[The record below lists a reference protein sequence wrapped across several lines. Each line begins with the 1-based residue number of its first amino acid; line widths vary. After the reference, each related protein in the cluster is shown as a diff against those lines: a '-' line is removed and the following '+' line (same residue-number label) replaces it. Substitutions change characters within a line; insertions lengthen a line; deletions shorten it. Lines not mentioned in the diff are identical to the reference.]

1 MTEWGGP
8 TVLALFAGFGLAF
21 VLVVPYVAVS
31 YRRRGEFG
39 VGRAIV
45 GLAFLVY
52 CFALVTYTLVPLPV
66 VDAAYCAAHASLRH
80 PVWNPVQFLSDMRQ
94 FNTGLLDNPALRQVL
109 FNVALFVPWGVFARR
124 FLGWRAAAAIGSG
137 FLVSLTI
144 ELTQLTGVWFLL
156 QCPYRLFDT
165 GDLAANTLG
174 AAVGVLLAPML
185 WRTPRGQPAPDE
197 PRPVR
202 TGRRL
207 LGMVLDLVGVTVLGA
222 ALVVCVRAVEYLNDP
237 AQLTGQGHPLLDA
250 ALGTWLPAV
259 VLLLVVPLA
268 GNGATV
274 GQRAVLLTMV
284 NARGEKPSAVAS
296 VVRFLV
302 GSGGYFVLAGLATAT
317 GQPSTLTT
325 WWLVLNVLFVFFTRG
340 HRGLTGLITGLSV
353 TDARPTRVTVS
364 V

>member
-1 MTEWGGP
+1 
-8 TVLALFAGFGLAF
+8 
-21 VLVVPYVAVS
+21 
-31 YRRRGEFG
+31 
-39 VGRAIV
+39 
-45 GLAFLVY
+45 
-52 CFALVTYTLVPLPV
+52 
-66 VDAAYCAAHASLRH
+66 
-80 PVWNPVQFLSDMRQ
+80 
-94 FNTGLLDNPALRQVL
+94 DNPALRQVL

-124 FLGWRAAAAIGSG
+124 FLGWSAAVAIGSG
-137 FLVSLTI
+137 FLVSLMI
-144 ELTQLTGVWFLL
+144 ETTQLTGVWFLL

-185 WRTPRGQPAPDE
+185 RRTPRGQPAPDE

-222 ALVVCVRAVEYLNDP
+222 AL
-237 AQLTGQGHPLLDA
+237 
-250 ALGTWLPAV
+250 GTWLPAV

-284 NARGEKPSAVAS
+284 SAHGEKPSAFAS

-302 GSGGYFVLAGLATAT
+302 GSGGYFLLSGLATAT
-317 GQPSTLTT
+317 GQPSTLSTC
-325 WWLVLNVLFVFFTRG
+325 WLVANLLFVFFTRN
-340 HRGLTGLITGLSV
+340 HRGLTGLVSGL
-353 TDARPTRVTVS
+353 TTADARPARVTAGV
-364 V
+364 